1 MRASKNPTLDRRQE
15 GERFGLSQFLAG
27 CILQL
32 PLGAQPVHAGR
43 WRGTQCVRDVALR
56 AGGRDRRVASGE
68 SLC

>member
-43 WRGTQCVRDVALR
+43 WRGTVCVRR
-56 AGGRDRRVASGE
+56 GSESRREGQEGGFG
-68 SLC
+68 